1 MTLGQQILIARK
13 NLGLT
18 QKELGDRIKI
28 SKQQLGL
35 IERGVSNPKI
45 ETLKK
50 ISKILNVGF
59 LISY

>member
-18 QKELGDRIKI
+18 QKELGDKIKI

-35 IERGVSNPKI
+35 IERGVSNPRI

>member
-35 IERGVSNPKI
+35 IERGVSNPRI